1 MAVMRTGLTPL
12 EPLAAQ
18 LAAQKQQAGRTRAV
32 LVATG
37 SFSPIHRMHIVQFEM
52 ARTFLASCHAVDVIL
67 GYISPS
73 HDSYLRGK
81 LGEEAIPYE
90 DRVEMCKLAIKDH
103 FTQNPT
109 NDGFTIVVDQ
119 WEGHQAFFIDFPDVS
134 DHQRSYLT
142 SKFPQE
148 KFLVLFLCGMD
159 LYQKCSLAYMPWTVA
174 VVRPG
179 YSSSKKSTAKHNYVM
194 ERGTG
199 GKWELC
205 EDVSST
211 KMRANRTADNLTK
224 LTYPSVVTHLKQL
237 GWTT

>member
-148 KFLVLFLCGMD
+148 KFLVLLFFHLSQHNTHHSGLFFTGSFLVWDGPLPKM
-159 LYQKCSLAYMPWTVA
+159 LSRLHA
-174 VVRPG
+174 VDRCCCETRLQFV
-179 YSSSKKSTAKHNYVM
+179 KKIYGQAQL
-194 ERGTG
+194 RDGTWHWRQVG
-199 GKWELC
+199 
-205 EDVSST
+205 
-211 KMRANRTADNLTK
+211 
-224 LTYPSVVTHLKQL
+224 VV
-237 GWTT
+237 